1 MNRINIMV
9 EDIYANLFL
18 IAISRKHDFVKLVEE
33 TEEETDVY
41 LNGKKES
48 FFPKGG
54 SGLYFTELL
63 ARKMGSS
70 LGEAYSLSQERR
82 EEMLQSLLENINPI
96 SDAYEICYDQNE
108 DGSTEFQGYIS
119 VLNAFDE
126 EGVKLYID
134 HPSDVLKSCVFSF
147 YKVTFRRVIEDADN
161 NLYTYSIHLSTDDEL
176 YTDYIYSDYKVWS
189 GTDGFFADFIEK
201 VIIEYTN
208 THSDSKKD
216 VRDDEEDAS
225 KSVLTVKQSSQFER
239 IDLEEK
245 PKTVD
250 ELVVSIWDDTRT
262 VEILDKFEGYSR
274 DSTVYHHI
282 VIKNSRF
289 HKRFNKK
296 NVGFNLVIERGRGL
310 DYTGNITFTDF
321 KKGYTTNMRK
331 HIENEITE
339 EIVEQYLD
347 KDKFYRFSK
356 PYLLRA
362 QNSSNRTGYG
372 WEWDWSDG
380 IGSYTEGTLYG
391 ETTNYFFVGAY
402 VTSGFEAYEPTKRKP
417 FLENEEDF
425 CHNNKKVIDS
435 SKIRIYEGKIR
446 DITLNK
452 TVQMFFDVNTE
463 SGVKH
468 VPVSFDEN
476 NGAFYIHTSHY
487 NKYRNFIENADYKM
501 EATISG

>member
-9 EDIYANLFL
+9 EEIYANLFL

-33 TEEETDVY
+33 TEEETDIY

-48 FFPKGG
+48 FFPKGA

-70 LGEAYSLSQERR
+70 LGEACSLSQERR
-82 EEMLQSLLENINPI
+82 EEMLQSLLENINPL
-96 SDAYEICYDQNE
+96 SDAYEIYYNDNE
-108 DGSTEFQGYIS
+108 DGSIEFQGLVS

-126 EGVKLYID
+126 EGVKFYID
-134 HPSDVLKSCVFSF
+134 HPSSVLNAYIFSN
-147 YKVTFRRVIEDADN
+147 YAVTFRRSIDDASN
-161 NLYTYSIHLSTDDEL
+161 SINTYSIHLSTGDEL
-176 YTDYIYSDYKVWS
+176 YSDYIYSDYKIWS

-201 VIIEYTN
+201 VIMEYAN

-225 KSVLTVKQSSQFER
+225 KSVLTVKQISQSER
-239 IDLEEK
+239 IDSEEK
-245 PKTVD
+245 PKIVD
-250 ELVVSIWDDTRT
+250 ELVVPILDDTRT
-262 VEILDKFEGYSR
+262 VDLLDKFEGYSWE
-274 DSTVYHHI
+274 STVYHHI
-282 VIKNSRF
+282 VIKNCRF
-289 HKRFNKK
+289 YKRYNR
-296 NVGFNLVIERGRGL
+296 NYVGFNLVIERGRGS
-310 DYTGNITFTDF
+310 DYIGNITFTDF
-321 KKGYTTNMRK
+321 KKGHTTNMRK

-402 VTSGFEAYEPTKRKP
+402 VTSGFEAYEPTKRKS
-417 FLENEEDF
+417 FLENQEDF

-435 SKIRIYEGKIR
+435 SKLRIYDGKLR

-452 TVQMFFDVNTE
+452 TVQMFLNVSTV

-468 VPVSFDEN
+468 VPVSFDEK
-476 NGAFYIHTSHY
+476 NGVFYIHTSHY
-487 NKYRNFIENADYKM
+487 NKYRDFIENADYEM